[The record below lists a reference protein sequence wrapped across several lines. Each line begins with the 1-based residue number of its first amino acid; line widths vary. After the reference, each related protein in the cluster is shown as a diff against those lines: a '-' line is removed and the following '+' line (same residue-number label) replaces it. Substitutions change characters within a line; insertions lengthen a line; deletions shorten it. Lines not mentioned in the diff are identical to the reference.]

1 MAYPSAFLDLR
12 DTLSKDSFIEAL
24 NDAEMELFI
33 CQKEPSTIDDAVRLA
48 LKYEAFTQGRLKRLA
63 SAKSG
68 VRMQFEEDLPSLL
81 SQNEIEEIRNDIREF
96 KTSSNGPSQ
105 NTAQKTK
112 MHALVVVKWTT

>member
-48 LKYEAFTQGRLKRLA
+48 LKYEALTQGRRKRPA

-81 SQNEIEEIRNDIREF
+81 SQNEI
-96 KTSSNGPSQ
+96 
-105 NTAQKTK
+105 
-112 MHALVVVKWTT
+112 